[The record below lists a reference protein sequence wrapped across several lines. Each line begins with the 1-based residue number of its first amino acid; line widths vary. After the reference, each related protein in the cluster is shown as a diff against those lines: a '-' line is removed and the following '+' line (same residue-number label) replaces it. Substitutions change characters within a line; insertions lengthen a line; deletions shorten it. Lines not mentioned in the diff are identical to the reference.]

1 MKNYSSFRKLVVSLV
16 VLHLVA
22 AVEHLVM
29 EETVKALEAK
39 VAKLEANLAKKS
51 ETNAA
56 SSHSPAGSSIALA
69 DHSLRI
75 KPETFAAAS
84 GENWLV
90 WLRKFKNIAS
100 LNKWN
105 AELQCQILPAY
116 LKGLAE
122 QTYHSLTAEQ
132 TSTWEVLERSL
143 TDRFHPK
150 ESRQVHISTLRA
162 KLRRPDED
170 LHQLRC
176 EISRLV
182 ELAYPDDPLVIL
194 DRTARDFFIGA
205 LTPLTLREKVLDLG
219 PNTLDE
225 ALAAAQRYE
234 SNQKVLNKGSAHVL
248 TSTSEEKVDRNFTSH
263 HGTPEPPAW
272 AQQLFQQQ
280 AEILKKLKSVPQG
293 RQGRNDSVESP
304 RACFKCGSLNHFI
317 RNCPHQVRHD
327 QGNWRRAGR
336 SQK

>member
-1 MKNYSSFRKLVVSLV
+1 M
-16 VLHLVA
+16 
-22 AVEHLVM
+22 
-29 EETVKALEAK
+29 KALEAK

-56 SSHSPAGSSIALA
+56 SSHSSTGSSIALA

-75 KPETFAAAS
+75 KPETFSAAS

-105 AELQCQILPAY
+105 AELQSQILPAY

-132 TSTWEVLERSL
+132 TSTWKVLERSL

-182 ELAYPDDPLVIL
+182 ELAYPNDPLVIL

-205 LTPLTLREKVLDLG
+205 LTPLTLREKI
-219 PNTLDE
+219 
-225 ALAAAQRYE
+225 
-234 SNQKVLNKGSAHVL
+234 
-248 TSTSEEKVDRNFTSH
+248 
-263 HGTPEPPAW
+263 W
-272 AQQLFQQQ
+272 ARIPWMKHWRPLSDMNR
-280 AEILKKLKSVPQG
+280 IKK
-293 RQGRNDSVESP
+293 
-304 RACFKCGSLNHFI
+304 C
-317 RNCPHQVRHD
+317 
-327 QGNWRRAGR
+327 
-336 SQK
+336 